1 MAIKYLKPYCESD
14 MNKGKKT
21 VGIVITFFT
30 RADQKSK
37 MKSNRKKQIKDRKY
51 IFDWA
56 AVEWFPNEEVRPFN
70 VNEEEN
76 TELWRKQLTRFDLV
90 RDAAREGKGVDAKIK
105 TLLKSMETYFE
116 EEVELSF
123 DAFVQFISIYDPQ
136 KQPKENEKEKKVEM
150 KLETVE
156 KYYSKDVNWLIEFID
171 KASDELSKGPKNSDK
186 LSLKNRIEEIKANLK
201 KLLKVIVFLPFCTSV
216 ILFYCI

>member
-1 MAIKYLKPYCESD
+1 

-90 RDAAREGKGVDAKIK
+90 RDAAREGKGVDTEIK
-105 TLLKSMETYFE
+105 TLLKSALNYHSTLLFSSLVFMIHR
-116 EEVELSF
+116 SS
-123 DAFVQFISIYDPQ
+123 QR
-136 KQPKENEKEKKVEM
+136 KMKRKK
-150 KLETVE
+150 
-156 KYYSKDVNWLIEFID
+156 
-171 KASDELSKGPKNSDK
+171 
-186 LSLKNRIEEIKANLK
+186 R
-201 KLLKVIVFLPFCTSV
+201 
-216 ILFYCI
+216 